1 MEEIFGKIIPQTIKI
16 LKEKGHNINIVQQCL
31 KNQKKELSKFYDE
44 NEIKNNIFEFN
55 EDILNI
61 ISSTDL
67 AISRCGASTTAEL
80 VHTCTPFIA
89 IPYKYSLDNHQF
101 FNAKYYKDKNYCW
114 LMEEK
119 DFSSENLCHLLL
131 EIMSDKEKLKNVRKI
146 MKKNYSNDVYNN
158 IENIVDKII
167 KNEN

>member
-1 MEEIFGKIIPQTIKI
+1 
-16 LKEKGHNINIVQQCL
+16 
-31 KNQKKELSKFYDE
+31 
-44 NEIKNNIFEFN
+44 
-55 EDILNI
+55 
-61 ISSTDL
+61 
-67 AISRCGASTTAEL
+67 L
-80 VHTCTPFIA
+80 V
-89 IPYKYSLDNHQF
+89 NGG
-101 FNAKYYKDKNYCW
+101 
-114 LMEEK
+114 K